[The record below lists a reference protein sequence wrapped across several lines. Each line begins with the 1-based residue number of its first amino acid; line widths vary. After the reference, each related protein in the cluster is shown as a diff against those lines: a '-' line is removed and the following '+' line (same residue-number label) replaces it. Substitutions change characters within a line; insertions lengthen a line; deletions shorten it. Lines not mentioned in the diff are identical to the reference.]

1 MEGQVSSGGGD
12 APVRPWPTIFTQP
25 RRALRAAA
33 DGRHWGPLLWLVL
46 VTAASW
52 LLRQDALADIDPAP
66 AEDGQSLT
74 ESQRRALNLLG
85 WVLVPVLTVLLP
97 WFVGRLLGGCATVS
111 EVCFIVLWSYV
122 PWLAIGAPLELGA
135 FAFYGGEDPR
145 RGASLFEPATILALP
160 PGPLALYLIGEIVSL
175 WTLGLLAA
183 IAGALLITA
192 RSVVGG

>member
-1 MEGQVSSGGGD
+1 MLVW
-12 APVRPWPTIFTQP
+12 R
-25 RRALRAAA
+25 
-33 DGRHWGPLLWLVL
+33 DGRAGG
-46 VTAASW
+46 
-52 LLRQDALADIDPAP
+52 LRP
-66 AEDGQSLT
+66 
-74 ESQRRALNLLG
+74 RRALNLLG

-97 WFVGRLLGGCATVS
+97 WFVGRLLGGCASVS
-111 EVCFIVLWSYV
+111 EVCFLVLWSDE
-122 PWLAIGAPLELGA
+122 PWFAIGAPLELGA

-192 RSVVGG
+192 LSVVSG